1 MHEAFPS
8 MIELKNVDAIKSG
21 CRLFNNFSWRIGPGE
36 HWVIC
41 GNNGCGKTTLLE
53 IISGAVHIPK
63 GEVHFSFIEG
73 SSWDERYAERRRK
86 IHYIPAHAI
95 QSFLSETQ
103 GLYYQQR
110 YYGIGDE
117 MVHLVRDML
126 GENVSALH
134 SFNIPESL
142 SIQHLLDLDIT
153 KLSNGQLKKV
163 LLLRV
168 LLAEPPQFLLLDYPF
183 EGLDTDSRKDLCD
196 FIDFIATEL
205 GIQVIIVDHY
215 HQLPR
220 VINRRLT
227 LNNFDIVSE
236 ELYSASKPNETT
248 QPSTH
253 ITTPPLASGMPVI
266 DIRNLRIQY
275 RDHVV
280 LDNFSWIVNQGER
293 WALIGRNGMGKTTL
307 FSMIFAD
314 HPLAYSQ
321 EIYLFGRR
329 RGTGESIWDIKRR
342 IAYMG
347 PELVSYLAPKSIGLS
362 ARDYIRSVNRKMD
375 ENSLNLL
382 VAHFN
387 AQDFVD
393 KPVRVLSSGQLQI
406 MLIMN
411 CFLTQKEL
419 LLLDEPF
426 QFLDARQ
433 RESLNSYLHTHL
445 KGETTLILI
454 THYAE
459 DLTEWTNHTKV
470 VG

>member
-1 MHEAFPS
+1 MNEEFPS

-21 CRLFNNFSWRIGPGE
+21 CKLFNNFSWRIGAGE

-41 GNNGCGKTTLLE
+41 GNNGCGKTMLLE

-73 SSWDERYAERRRK
+73 VSWDERYIERRRK

-117 MVHLVRDML
+117 MVHMVRDIL

-134 SFNIPESL
+134 SFNIPDSL
-142 SIQHLLDLDIT
+142 SIQHLLDLDVT

-163 LLLRV
+163 LLLKV

-183 EGLDTDSRKDLCD
+183 EGLDSESRKDLCD

-205 GIQVIIVDHY
+205 GTQIIIIDHY
-215 HQLPR
+215 HELPSI
-220 VINRRLT
+220 INRRLT
-227 LNNFDIVSE
+227 LNEFTIASE
-236 ELYSASKPNETT
+236 EVYLASKRNEIVWP
-248 QPSTH
+248 PSLVSPG
-253 ITTPPLASGMPVI
+253 PPKSGTPVI

-275 RDHVV
+275 REHVV
-280 LDNFSWIVNQGER
+280 LDNFSWTVNQGER

-347 PELVSYLAPKSIGLS
+347 PELVSYLSPKSIGLS
-362 ARDYIRSVNRKMD
+362 ARDYIRSVNRKLD
-375 ENSLNLL
+375 ENSLNSLIT
-382 VAHFN
+382 HFN
-387 AQDFVD
+387 AEDFVD
-393 KPVRVLSSGQLQI
+393 KPVRFLSSGQLQI

-411 CFLTQKEL
+411 CFLTEKEL

-433 RESLNSYLHTHL
+433 RARLNSYLHTHL
-445 KGETTLILI
+445 HPVTTLILI
-454 THYAE
+454 THYAD
-459 DLTEWTNHTKV
+459 DLSEWTNYAKV
-470 VG
+470 VC